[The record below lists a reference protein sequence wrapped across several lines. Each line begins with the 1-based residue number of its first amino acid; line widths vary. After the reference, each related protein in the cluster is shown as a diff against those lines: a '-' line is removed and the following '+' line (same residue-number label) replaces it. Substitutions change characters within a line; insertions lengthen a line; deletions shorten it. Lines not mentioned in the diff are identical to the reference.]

1 MEEQAKP
8 KQEWRQT
15 PEQKTR
21 PVPPQAASGLSRRK
35 LLAAMGMAGAGA
47 AGLLYGVDK
56 LTGTAKAEELDE
68 CETICVD
75 SIATL
80 LALPE
85 ARRNGAFLYQ
95 ATGYYAG
102 SIVGGGLFH
111 WDAVSTAADDGG
123 TVFAVPGVLMGR
135 FLRIHSGTLT
145 LWDFGCVTTTS
156 VDNRDRILAALY
168 SNADTIIVPAGQFDT
183 SPILIGQAASGKRLV
198 GVGFAS
204 CLSLI
209 GHMTAAAG
217 LLHFPRVGDPYGG
230 TMAGADNFSIDR
242 LRLRGDQATGTVST
256 TGLVMYNGTNI
267 EVGTLWSHG
276 FYKSGMLIAG
286 LPQRVRISTYYGY
299 DNGNHSTSSTGG
311 QGFAIV
317 SDTNDYPAVHVEYA
331 ECWGNGLSNFGQGL
345 DMSRGNV
352 TIGTLLAYDNGSSG
366 MKIVTAQNVKIGTLI
381 AARNNKHAGQTFGAL
396 YTNGD
401 FGKLSI
407 GTFDV
412 DQPAG
417 SGLVVVNSGS
427 VSIGSFR
434 ARNCPSSAVTCPLP
448 AGKMATVHIGELEI
462 DSISLTGLLLS
473 APSGTLHFSANKII
487 MRNIGGTGIIANC
500 HHFYAGEINVY
511 QPQATPVSV
520 TGSYG
525 NFFVSSVT
533 SLADTFIGTVVSI
546 SASVSKATILSIRKF
561 GTHSSAIVDNGVGT
575 YAPNNA

>member
-1 MEEQAKP
+1 MEEQAKQN
-8 KQEWRQT
+8 QEWRQT
-15 PEQKTR
+15 REQESK
-21 PVPPQAASGLSRRK
+21 PAPPQAASGLSRRK

-47 AGLLYGVDK
+47 AGLLYGVDR
-56 LTGTAKAEELDE
+56 LPVTAKSKEVEE
-68 CETICVD
+68 CKTICVG
-75 SIATL
+75 SIAAL
-80 LALPE
+80 LTLPE
-85 ARRNGAFLYQ
+85 AKRNEAILYQ
-95 ATGYYAG
+95 ITGYYAG
-102 SIVGGGLFH
+102 STVGGGLFH

-123 TVFAVPGVLMGR
+123 TVFAVPGVLSGR

-145 LWDFGCVTTTS
+145 LWDFGCVTAAS
-156 VDNRDRILAALY
+156 FDNRERILAALY
-168 SNADTIIVPAGQFDT
+168 SNADTIIVPAGQFDS
-183 SPILIGQAASGKRLV
+183 SPIQIGQAASGKRLA

-209 GHMTAAAG
+209 GHMTSSAG

-230 TMAGADNFSIDR
+230 AMTGAANFSIDR

-256 TGLVMYNGTNI
+256 TGLVIYTATHI

-286 LPQRVRISTYYGY
+286 LPQHVRISTYYGY
-299 DNGNHSTSSTGG
+299 DNGNHPTSSTGG

-331 ECWGNGLSNFGQGL
+331 ECWGNGLSNYGQGL
-345 DMSRGNV
+345 DMVRGNA

-366 MKIVTAQNVKIGTLI
+366 MKIVNAQNLKIGTLI
-381 AARNNKHAGQTFGAL
+381 ASRNNKHAGKTFGAL

-401 FGKLSI
+401 FGELSI

-417 SGLVVVNSGS
+417 SGLVIVNSGS

-434 ARNCPSSAVTCPLP
+434 AKNCPSSAITCPLP
-448 AGKMATVHIGELEI
+448 AGKTATVLIGELEI

-473 APSGTLHFSANKII
+473 APSSTLHFSANKIT
-487 MRNIGGTGIIANC
+487 MRNIGGAGIIANC
-500 HHFYAGEINVY
+500 HHFYAGEINAY
-511 QPQATPVSV
+511 QPQATPVLV

-546 SASVSKATILSIRKF
+546 SASVSRATILSIRKF
-561 GTHSSAIVDNGVGT
+561 GTHSSAIVDNGIDT